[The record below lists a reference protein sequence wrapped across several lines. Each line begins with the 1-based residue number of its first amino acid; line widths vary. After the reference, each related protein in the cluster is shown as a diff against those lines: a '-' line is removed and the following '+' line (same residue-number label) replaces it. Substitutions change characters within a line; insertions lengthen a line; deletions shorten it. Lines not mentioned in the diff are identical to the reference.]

1 METYLI
7 LARETLEAA
16 LLVGILATTLRR
28 LGRNS
33 DLPKVWWGAGTAVL
47 SCAVLGIMA
56 NRLESF
62 LSGSAKNILDITIF
76 FLAALFLSFM
86 VLWMTQNGPSMK
98 GKIQGKAMTAL
109 ESGHKG
115 VLFLLAF
122 MGVFREGLETILFLW
137 GIALQEG
144 TGQSSWLPLL
154 EGAGGVVTGILL
166 VAALFSGFSKIPLT
180 LFFRITSTLLILMA
194 AGMISSGVGRL
205 ISLGVLSPIVFQ
217 VWDSSRIL
225 NEHTILG
232 TLMADFF
239 GYRARPSL
247 MTLLT
252 VWGYLLIMFFWLR
265 RTTHPGP
272 EPVGKHQMDKT
283 GATR

>member
-1 METYLI
+1 METFLI
-7 LARETLEAA
+7 LTRETLEAA
-16 LLVGILATTLRR
+16 LLVGILVTTLQR
-28 LGRNS
+28 LGRKS
-33 DLPKVWWGAGTAVL
+33 DLPRVWWGAGTAAS
-47 SCAVLGIMA
+47 SCIALGFMA

-62 LSGSAKNILDITIF
+62 LSGSAKNILDISIF
-76 FLAALFLSFM
+76 FLAALFLSYM
-86 VLWMTQNGPSMK
+86 VLWMTQNGASMK
-98 GKIQGKAMTAL
+98 GRIQGKAMTAL

-144 TGQSSWLPLL
+144 TGQNAWSPFL
-154 EGAGGVVTGILL
+154 EGLGGVATGILL
-166 VAALFSGFSKIPLT
+166 VIALFSGFSKIPLA

-205 ISLGVLSPIVFQ
+205 ISMGVLSPIVFQ
-217 VWDSSRIL
+217 VWDSSQIL
-225 NEHTILG
+225 NDHTLLG

-252 VWGYLLIMFFWLR
+252 VWGYLLFMFLWLR
-265 RTTHPGP
+265 RLSHPRSTP
-272 EPVGKHQMDKT
+272 QTNPQMDKS
-283 GATR
+283 GVIR

>member
-1 METYLI
+1 METFLI
-7 LARETLEAA
+7 LTRETLEAA
-16 LLVGILATTLRR
+16 LLVGILVTTLHR

-33 DLPKVWWGAGTAVL
+33 DLPRVWWGAGTAAV
-47 SCAVLGIMA
+47 SCIGLGFMA

-62 LSGSAKNILDITIF
+62 LSGSAKNILDISIF
-76 FLAALFLSFM
+76 FLAALFLSYM
-86 VLWMTQNGPSMK
+86 VLWMTQNGSSMK

-144 TGQSSWLPLL
+144 TAQNGWSPFL
-154 EGAGGVVTGILL
+154 EGLAGVATGILL
-166 VAALFSGFSKIPLT
+166 VIALFSGFSKIPLT

-205 ISLGVLSPIVFQ
+205 ISMGVLSPIVFQ
-217 VWDSSRIL
+217 VWDSSQIL
-225 NEHTILG
+225 NDHTLLG

-252 VWGYLLIMFFWLR
+252 VWGYLLFMFLWLR
-265 RTTHPGP
+265 RLSHPRP
-272 EPVGKHQMDKT
+272 APQAKAQMDKS
-283 GATR
+283 GVIR

>member
-1 METYLI
+1 METFLI

-16 LLVGILATTLRR
+16 LLVGILVTTLRR
-28 LGRNS
+28 LGKKS
-33 DLPKVWWGAGTAVL
+33 DLPEVWWGAGTAVL
-47 SCAVLGIMA
+47 VCVTLGIMA
-56 NRLESF
+56 NHLASF
-62 LSGSAKNILDITIF
+62 LSGAAKNILDITIF

-86 VLWMTQNGPSMK
+86 VLWMTQNGPAMK

-137 GIALQEG
+137 GIALQD
-144 TGQSSWLPLL
+144 TNNQSSWVPLM
-154 EGAGGVVTGILL
+154 EGLAGVVTGILL
-166 VAALFSGFSKIPLT
+166 VVALFTGFSKIPLT
-180 LFFRITSTLLILMA
+180 LFFRITSGLLILMA

-217 VWDSSRIL
+217 VWDSSGIL

-232 TLMADFF
+232 SLMADFF

-252 VWGYLLIMFFWLR
+252 VWGYLLIMFLWLR
-265 RTTHPGP
+265 HSAHITSGVSEKSQTG
-272 EPVGKHQMDKT
+272 KT
-283 GATR
+283 GTTR